1 MSCKPSRLS
10 SSPCFIG
17 ETPQRASGVSWAL
30 GNRLNQRGQTRQ
42 QRELHRTRDAQASS
56 RRCGMTVHNPA
67 GAIANPIFLGTN
79 LLMAADELDALVFG
93 MAVDSVR
100 ALSVPFA
107 EKVAEVAHRSQGVVL
122 FNLRID
128 GDMELQRVAAI
139 RYPSN
144 QTGVLVLDRQG
155 PAIAWSM
162 APSPALSLRWST
174 GTRCRWLRRP
184 GRVSPARP
192 ACSSALYAM
201 PDTSRVAGT
210 EQTFFWGPDAYFLG
224 AVGHTVSHVS
234 TA

>member
-1 MSCKPSRLS
+1 
-10 SSPCFIG
+10 
-17 ETPQRASGVSWAL
+17 
-30 GNRLNQRGQTRQ
+30 
-42 QRELHRTRDAQASS
+42 
-56 RRCGMTVHNPA
+56 
-67 GAIANPIFLGTN
+67 
-79 LLMAADELDALVFG
+79 MAADELDALVFG

-107 EKVAEVAHRSQGVVL
+107 EKVAEVANRSLGVVL

-144 QTGVLVLDRQG
+144 QTGVLVLDKQG
-155 PAIAWSM
+155 MLTSHCMVNGTFSSFIA
-162 APSPALSLRWST
+162 PLET
-174 GTRCRWLRRP
+174 GARCRSQRRP

-210 EQTFFWGPDAYFLG
+210 DLKFC
-224 AVGHTVSHVS
+224 
-234 TA
+234 